1 MANKQITINQW
12 EKTKEDIT
20 VKFTLTEEEDSPEV
34 IVRKALPLSE
44 MWEAVDEIVDMCMPT
59 INVGAKDEPKMEQVF
74 MPENRDFAV
83 RRIIMSRYANFKLP
97 QDFSKQYDLMYST
110 PVYQKVANCID
121 QMQLMEMV
129 GAAERKL
136 DYLKEERLSVAKAIK
151 DVLGQFTD
159 AANQLQDVDPNAVQQ
174 VLGLLSDT
182 KNAGDKL
189 IEKTMQEAAQ
199 DTATPVKKS
208 KRASAAKIVELP
220 TQE

>member
-20 VKFTLTEEEDSPEV
+20 VKFSLIEGEDGPEV

-44 MWEAVDEIVDMCMPT
+44 VWEAVDEIVEMCMPT
-59 INVGAKDEPKMEQVF
+59 INVGTEDEPKMEQVF

-97 QDFSKQYDLMYST
+97 QDFGKQYDLMYST

-151 DVLGQFTD
+151 EVLGQFTD

-189 IEKTMQEAAQ
+189 IEKTMQEAVQ
-199 DTATPVKKS
+199 DTATPIKKS

>member
-12 EKTKEDIT
+12 EKTKEDTT

-44 MWEAVDEIVDMCMPT
+44 MWEAVDEIVEMCMPT
-59 INVGAKDEPKMEQVF
+59 INVGTEDEPKMEQVF

-136 DYLKEERLSVAKAIK
+136 DYRKEEHLSVTKAIK

-159 AANQLQDVDPNAVQQ
+159 AANQLQDVDPDAVQQ

-182 KNAGDKL
+182 QNAGDKL
-189 IEKTMQEAAQ
+189 IEKTMQDATQ
-199 DTATPVKKS
+199 DQAIPVKKS
-208 KRASAAKIVELP
+208 KRASAAQIVELP

>member
-20 VKFTLTEEEDSPEV
+20 VKFSLIEGEDGPEV
-34 IVRKALPLSE
+34 VVRKALPLSE
-44 MWEAVDEIVDMCMPT
+44 VWEAVDEIVEMCMPT
-59 INVGAKDEPKMEQVF
+59 INVGTEDEPKMEQVF

-97 QDFSKQYDLMYST
+97 QDFGKQYDLMYST

-136 DYLKEERLSVAKAIK
+136 DYLKEERLSVSKAIK
-151 DVLGQFTD
+151 EVLGQFTD

-182 KNAGDKL
+182 KNAGEK
-189 IEKTMQEAAQ
+189 IVEKTMREAAQ
-199 DTATPVKKS
+199 GTATPVKKS
-208 KRASAAKIVELP
+208 KRASAKKVVELP
-220 TQE
+220 KQE

>member
-20 VKFTLTEEEDSPEV
+20 EKFSLTGEEDGPEV

-44 MWEAVDEIVDMCMPT
+44 MWEAVNEIVEMCMPT
-59 INVGAKDEPKMEQVF
+59 INVGTEDEPKMEQVF

-136 DYLKEERLSVAKAIK
+136 DYRKEEHLSVTKAIK

-159 AANQLQDVDPNAVQQ
+159 AANQLQDVDPDAVQQ

-182 KNAGDKL
+182 QGAGEKL

-208 KRASAAKIVELP
+208 KRASAAQIVELP

>member
-20 VKFTLTEEEDSPEV
+20 VKFSLIEGEDGPEV

-44 MWEAVDEIVDMCMPT
+44 VWEAVDEIVEMCMPT
-59 INVGAKDEPKMEQVF
+59 INVGTEDEPKMEQVF

-83 RRIIMSRYANFKLP
+83 RRVIMSRYANFKLP
-97 QDFSKQYDLMYST
+97 QDFGKQYDLMYST

-136 DYLKEERLSVAKAIK
+136 DYLKEERLSVSKAIK

-182 KNAGDKL
+182 KNAGEK
-189 IEKTMQEAAQ
+189 IVEKTMREAAQ
-199 DTATPVKKS
+199 GTATPVKKS
-208 KRASAAKIVELP
+208 KRASAKKVVELP
-220 TQE
+220 KQE

>member
-12 EKTKEDIT
+12 EKTKEDTT

-44 MWEAVDEIVDMCMPT
+44 MWEAVDEIVEMCMPT
-59 INVGAKDEPKMEQVF
+59 INVGTEDEPKMEQVF

-136 DYLKEERLSVAKAIK
+136 DYRKEERLSVAKAIK
-151 DVLGQFTD
+151 EVLGQFTD

-182 KNAGDKL
+182 QDAGDKL
-189 IEKTMQEAAQ
+189 IEKTMQEAVQ

-208 KRASAAKIVELP
+208 KRASAEKIVELP

>member
-20 VKFTLTEEEDSPEV
+20 VKFPLIEGEDGPEV
-34 IVRKALPLSE
+34 IVRKAIPLSE
-44 MWEAVDEIVDMCMPT
+44 VWEAVDEIVEMCMPT
-59 INVGAKDEPKMEQVF
+59 INVGTEDEPKMEQVF

-83 RRIIMSRYANFKLP
+83 RRVIMSRYANFKLP
-97 QDFSKQYDLMYST
+97 QDFGKQYDLMYST

-136 DYLKEERLSVAKAIK
+136 DYLKEERLSVSKEIK
-151 DVLGQFTD
+151 EVLGQFTD

-182 KNAGDKL
+182 KNAGEK
-189 IEKTMQEAAQ
+189 IVEKTMQEAAQ
-199 DTATPVKKS
+199 GTATPVKKS
-208 KRASAAKIVELP
+208 KRASAKKVVELP

>member
-20 VKFTLTEEEDSPEV
+20 VKFSLIEGEDGPEV

-44 MWEAVDEIVDMCMPT
+44 VWEAVDEIVEMCMPT
-59 INVGAKDEPKMEQVF
+59 INVGTEDEPKMEQVF

-97 QDFSKQYDLMYST
+97 QDFGKQYDLMYST

-136 DYLKEERLSVAKAIK
+136 DYLKEERLSVSRAIK

-174 VLGLLSDT
+174 VLGLRSDT
-182 KNAGDKL
+182 KNAGEK
-189 IEKTMQEAAQ
+189 IVEKTMREAAQ
-199 DTATPVKKS
+199 GTATPVKKS
-208 KRASAAKIVELP
+208 KRASSKKVVELP
-220 TQE
+220 KQE

>member
-20 VKFTLTEEEDSPEV
+20 VKFSLIEGEDGPEV

-44 MWEAVDEIVDMCMPT
+44 VWEAVDEIVEMCMPT
-59 INVGAKDEPKMEQVF
+59 INVGTEDEPKMEQVF

-97 QDFSKQYDLMYST
+97 QDFGKQYDLMYST

-136 DYLKEERLSVAKAIK
+136 DYLKEERLSVSRAIK

-182 KNAGDKL
+182 KNAGEK
-189 IEKTMQEAAQ
+189 IVEKTMREAAQ
-199 DTATPVKKS
+199 GTATPVKKS
-208 KRASAAKIVELP
+208 KRASAKKVVELP
-220 TQE
+220 KQE

>member
-20 VKFTLTEEEDSPEV
+20 EKFSLIEGEDGPEV

-44 MWEAVDEIVDMCMPT
+44 MWEAVNEIVEMCMPT
-59 INVGAKDEPKMEQVF
+59 INVGTEDEPKMEQVF

-136 DYLKEERLSVAKAIK
+136 DYRKEERLSVAKAIK
-151 DVLGQFTD
+151 EVLGQFTD

-182 KNAGDKL
+182 QDAGDKL
-189 IEKTMQEAAQ
+189 IEKTMQEAVQ

-208 KRASAAKIVELP
+208 KRASAEKIVELP

>member
-12 EKTKEDIT
+12 EKTRDDIT

-44 MWEAVDEIVDMCMPT
+44 MWEAVNEIVEMCMPT
-59 INVGAKDEPKMEQVF
+59 INVGTEDKPKMEQVF

-151 DVLGQFTD
+151 EVLGQFTD

-189 IEKTMQEAAQ
+189 IEKTMQEAVQ

>member
-20 VKFTLTEEEDSPEV
+20 VKFSLIEGEDGPEV

-44 MWEAVDEIVDMCMPT
+44 MWEAVDEIVEMCMPT
-59 INVGAKDEPKMEQVF
+59 INVGTEDEPKMEQVF

-151 DVLGQFTD
+151 EVLGQFTD

-208 KRASAAKIVELP
+208 KRASAEKIVELP

>member
-20 VKFTLTEEEDSPEV
+20 VKFTLTEEEDGPEV

-44 MWEAVDEIVDMCMPT
+44 MWEAVDEIVEMCMPT
-59 INVGAKDEPKMEQVF
+59 INVGTEDEPKMEQVF

-97 QDFSKQYDLMYST
+97 QDFSKQYDLMYCT

-136 DYLKEERLSVAKAIK
+136 DYRKEERLSVAKAIK

-159 AANQLQDVDPNAVQQ
+159 AANQLQDVDPDAVQQ

-182 KNAGDKL
+182 QNAGDKL

-199 DTATPVKKS
+199 DQATPVKKS

>member
-20 VKFTLTEEEDSPEV
+20 VKFSLIEGEDGPEV

-44 MWEAVDEIVDMCMPT
+44 VWEAVDEIVEMCMPT
-59 INVGAKDEPKMEQVF
+59 INVGTEDEPKMEQVF

-83 RRIIMSRYANFKLP
+83 RRVIMSRYANFKLP
-97 QDFSKQYDLMYST
+97 QDFGKQYDLMYST

-151 DVLGQFTD
+151 EVLGQFTD

-182 KNAGDKL
+182 KNAGEK
-189 IEKTMQEAAQ
+189 IVEKTMQEAAQ
-199 DTATPVKKS
+199 GTATPVKKS
-208 KRASAAKIVELP
+208 KRASAKKVVELP

>member
-20 VKFTLTEEEDSPEV
+20 VKFSLIEGEDGPEV

-44 MWEAVDEIVDMCMPT
+44 VWEAVDEIVEMCMPT
-59 INVGAKDEPKMEQVF
+59 INVGTEDEPKMEQVF

-97 QDFSKQYDLMYST
+97 QDFGKQYDLMYST

-136 DYLKEERLSVAKAIK
+136 DYLKEERLSVSRAIK

-182 KNAGDKL
+182 KNAGEK
-189 IEKTMQEAAQ
+189 IVEKTMREAAQ
-199 DTATPVKKS
+199 GTATPVKKS
-208 KRASAAKIVELP
+208 KRASSKKVVELP
-220 TQE
+220 KQE

>member
-20 VKFTLTEEEDSPEV
+20 EKFSLTGEEDGPEV

-44 MWEAVDEIVDMCMPT
+44 MWEAVDEIVEMCMPT
-59 INVGAKDEPKMEQVF
+59 INVGTEDEPKMEQVF

-136 DYLKEERLSVAKAIK
+136 DYRKEERLSVAKAIK
-151 DVLGQFTD
+151 EVLGQFTD

-182 KNAGDKL
+182 QDAGDKL
-189 IEKTMQEAAQ
+189 IEKTMQEAVQ

-208 KRASAAKIVELP
+208 KRASAEKIVELP

>member
-20 VKFTLTEEEDSPEV
+20 VKFSLIEGEDGPEV

-44 MWEAVDEIVDMCMPT
+44 VWEAVDEIVEMCMPT
-59 INVGAKDEPKMEQVF
+59 INVGTEDEPKMEQVF

-97 QDFSKQYDLMYST
+97 QDFGKQYDLMYST

-182 KNAGDKL
+182 KNAGEK
-189 IEKTMQEAAQ
+189 IVEKTMQEAAQ
-199 DTATPVKKS
+199 GTATPVKKS
-208 KRASAAKIVELP
+208 KRASAKKVVELP

>member
-20 VKFTLTEEEDSPEV
+20 VTFTLTEAEDSPEV

-44 MWEAVDEIVDMCMPT
+44 MWEAVDEIVEMCMPT
-59 INVGAKDEPKMEQVF
+59 INVGTEDEPKMEQVF

-136 DYLKEERLSVAKAIK
+136 DYRKEERLSVAKAIK
-151 DVLGQFTD
+151 EVLGQFTD
-159 AANQLQDVDPNAVQQ
+159 AANQLHDVDPNAVQQ

-182 KNAGDKL
+182 QNAGDKL
-189 IEKTMQEAAQ
+189 IEKTMQDAVQ
-199 DTATPVKKS
+199 DQATPVKKS
-208 KRASAAKIVELP
+208 KRASAAQIVELP